1 MSLAT
6 ALVAQV
12 FAENRDRAMRNIT
25 GIEEV
30 YAEYDSDGHDV
41 LEQMNAKQIYN
52 YPEINF
58 HE

>member
-6 ALVAQV
+6 ALVASV
-12 FAENRDRAMRNIT
+12 FAENRDSAMRNIT

-30 YAEYDSDGHDV
+30 YAEYDVESRDA
-41 LEQMNAKQIYN
+41 LEAVNTKQIYN

-58 HE
+58 NA